1 MNSEILEHLKSVVN
15 SLNVKDKNKLSKIY
29 FQITGSDYIAK
40 INLENLKYSEDSEYS
55 NDSLIIMMDEATFFE
70 LKNNIIINLNIKLR
84 KRSLFQFLH
93 FHYYLSRE

>member
-1 MNSEILEHLKSVVN
+1 MNSEILEHLKSGVN

-70 LKNNIIINLNIKLR
+70 LKNNIKHPEDLMFDEKIKV
-84 KRSLFQFLH
+84 K
-93 FHYYLSRE
+93 